1 LAKSLKLSLLTLYA
15 IILAVQAAPS
25 QTKFQHPGV
34 VVSKA
39 QLDFVKAQVNA
50 KIEPFYSEY
59 QRAAASPWGSLKYKV
74 QGPYKGGVIQ
84 CGSHSKPSLG
94 CKEVDQDSSAAYLQA
109 VLWYITGNRKYAQNS
124 IDIMNTYART
134 LKGFAGGTPGFP
146 CPSKKADCSNAPLQ
160 AAWDTEKWPRAAEI
174 IRYSNAGWAEPD
186 ARAFEDMLKKVY
198 LPLIYE
204 GSGNNGNWELSMID
218 GMFGIAVFTDD
229 ANLFQHAATF
239 WRERVPAYYYYA
251 PIDGPRPAAYPRT
264 TGKTTWNGQEVFDGR
279 VNGISQETCRDLHHT
294 EYGIAATM
302 NAAET
307 AHIQG
312 VKLFESEQ
320 PRLIAAL
327 EFNAGYEL
335 TRSTTAPSYVCDGK
349 IDLGP
354 AITYVIGYNEYHNRL
369 GQPMPKTGALIENW
383 VLTRPSPV
391 DAASGPHIA
400 IFEPLTHYADAS
412 SAKPGDKG
420 SGASYRR
427 KPLDHGAGL

>member
-1 LAKSLKLSLLTLYA
+1 VAKLLSLSLLFVSA
-15 IILAVQAAPS
+15 CAVIPGAPRLASAQKV
-25 QTKFQHPGV
+25 FQHPGV
-34 VVSKA
+34 LLSKA

-50 KIEPFYSEY
+50 KVEPFYAEY
-59 QRAAASPWGSLKYKV
+59 QRAAASPLGSLNYKV
-74 QGPYKGGVIQ
+74 QGPYKGGIIQ
-84 CGSHSKPSLG
+84 CGSYSKPSMG
-94 CKEVDQDSSAAYLQA
+94 CKEADQDSSAAYLQA
-109 VLWYITGNRKYAQNS
+109 VLWYITGNRTYAQNA

-134 LKGFAGGTPGFP
+134 LKGFAGGTPEFP
-146 CPSKKADCSNAPLQ
+146 CPSKKSDCSNAPLQ

-186 ARAFEDMLKKVY
+186 VRAFAIMLKKIY

-218 GMFGIAVFTDD
+218 GMMGIAVFTDD
-229 ANLFQHAATF
+229 ADLFQHATTF
-239 WRERVPAYYYYA
+239 WRQRVPAYFYYS
-251 PIDGPRPAAYPRT
+251 PIDGSSPTAYPRT
-264 TGKTTWNGQEVFDGR
+264 TGKTNWNGQTIFDAR

-302 NAAET
+302 NAAEI

-312 VKLFESEQ
+312 LKLFESEQ

-327 EFNAGYEL
+327 EFNAALEL
-335 TRSTTAPSYVCDGK
+335 ARSTTAPAYVCGGK

-369 GQPMPKTGALIENW
+369 GQRMPKTGELIENW

-391 DAASGPHIA
+391 DAESGPHTA
-400 IFEPLTHYADAS
+400 IFEPLTHYAAA
-412 SAKPGDKG
+412 SAKPDKRG
-420 SGASYRR
+420 F
-427 KPLDHGAGL
+427 